1 MMNFDVDALLK
12 SLPTM
17 GWGMLGIFMVIGIIM
32 LIIWIL
38 GKVFPVRKEDNKEN
52 K

>member
-1 MMNFDVDALLK
+1 MIFDVDALLN

-38 GKVFPVRKEDNKEN
+38 GKIFPVKKEDNKDKN
-52 K
+52 